1 MRSYNFGVKIQSLR
15 IFKHCDARSEV
26 SFKRRDEQMYLF
38 FGQYNIHRFCC
49 LHIMIIPVEGKRPKK
64 RGDKNGEGDKREAA
78 KRKPASEV

>member
-38 FGQYNIHRFCC
+38 FRTVQHPSILLSAHHDNPRR
-49 LHIMIIPVEGKRPKK
+49 GKETQK
-64 RGDKNGEGDKREAA
+64 RGDKNGEGDKRRA
-78 KRKPASEV
+78 KRKPAEV